1 METANCEP
9 IPAASQ
15 QDLTGSKTADLSVI
29 YDSED
34 ANYCALVD
42 ELVRGIES
50 MPFVSKLNQV
60 QGERPGFQASLTCY
74 AAREYDSCRC
84 KQGNIVR
91 VTRQRR
97 TLLACLQDLSQQLQ
111 ASHGQNCIDA
121 AHALAREQAAAA
133 AASRPPARD
142 ENAMASMMHLAQIR
156 SQLEAATKRA
166 VDANAACLAAEKE
179 KDAAQLAVQELE
191 RELQFHCPKRARTAQ
206 QDDEPTE
213 AVAEWDLSTFRRE
226 FTRVSGR
233 RNIAITDRQ
242 HCLETRRGKYNFLN
256 HPRLGLLGWMAY
268 WSHGVQSIVV
278 TMIVDLIKELG
289 LGLQVIAGLPEG
301 QEARAQA
308 ATNEHIVDRLKA
320 CHHARVYV
328 VWGMDVTSV
337 FFVS

>member
-9 IPAASQ
+9 IPAAAQ

-142 ENAMASMMHLAQIR
+142 ENVMASMMHLAQIR

-166 VDANAACLAAEKE
+166 VDANAACLAAERE

-191 RELQFHCPKRARTAQ
+191 KELQSHCPKRARTAE

-213 AVAEWDLSTFRRE
+213 AVAEWDLSCI
-226 FTRVSGR
+226 RVCKDTSSQFGTSRGR
-233 RNIAITDRQ
+233 
-242 HCLETRRGKYNFLN
+242 
-256 HPRLGLLGWMAY
+256 
-268 WSHGVQSIVV
+268 
-278 TMIVDLIKELG
+278 
-289 LGLQVIAGLPEG
+289 
-301 QEARAQA
+301 
-308 ATNEHIVDRLKA
+308 
-320 CHHARVYV
+320 
-328 VWGMDVTSV
+328 
-337 FFVS
+337 